1 MSEGGTKC
9 SPVSASAVGRNLRK
23 EQWKQFEE
31 GATDATFKK
40 LV

>member
-1 MSEGGTKC
+1 MSEGGIKC
-9 SPVSASAVGRNLRK
+9 SPVSASAVGHSLRE
-23 EQWKQFEE
+23 EQWTPHEE